1 MGTDLM
7 HNEVANRAKIL
18 YVEDDPACM
27 LLVHRV
33 LENEGYQV
41 VTTSDGL
48 SATEFAMYEHPD
60 LILMDI
66 NISGLDGYEV
76 TTSLRTVPELE
87 STPIVA
93 VTASTVDGDR
103 ERALAAGCDGYIP
116 KPIDVDLFPE
126 QVRDFLQG
134 LREEI
139 ESPEERAKHL
149 LDHSRKLVSRLE
161 EKVRE
166 LETANSE
173 LQRIDRIKSDFI
185 ALAGHEL
192 RTPLT
197 TIYGYSQMLLLNPD
211 IPGDPDDEGTPQNM
225 LTRICD
231 AVKRLNQLFD
241 EVRNVSLI
249 DTDRLELAWEKVML
263 EPLVRRAV
271 ENLRDLGPSRDLD
284 YVYDGLEDLPM
295 IEGDT
300 QRLYHALWGLL
311 SNATKYTPDGGG
323 ITVSGHYIEEE
334 NMIHVSV
341 QDTGVGIPTGELE
354 NIFER
359 FYVLEDTQLHHTS
372 KTALMGGGLGLGL
385 TVTRG
390 IIQAHGGR
398 IWAESEGYDETRLPG
413 STFHVLLP
421 VRRSESMPS

>member
-1 MGTDLM
+1 M
-7 HNEVANRAKIL
+7 HEAANRPKIL

-33 LENEGYQV
+33 LESEGMQV

-48 SATEFAMYEHPD
+48 SATEFAVYEHPD

-66 NISGLDGYEV
+66 NIGGLDGYEV
-76 TTSLRTVPELE
+76 TTRLRTIPQLE
-87 STPIVA
+87 SIPIVA

-116 KPIDVDLFPE
+116 KPIDVDRFPE

-139 ESPEERAKHL
+139 ESPEKRAQHL

-166 LETANSE
+166 LESANAE
-173 LQRIDRIKSDFI
+173 LQRIDKMKSDFI

-211 IPGDPDDEGTPQNM
+211 IPGSPGEEGSPQNLLM
-225 LTRICD
+225 RICD
-231 AVKRLNQLFD
+231 AVKQLNQLFD

-249 DTDRLELAWEKVML
+249 DADRLELALEKVMI

-271 ENLRDLGPSRDLD
+271 NNLRELGPSRALE
-284 YVYDGLEDLPM
+284 YAYDGIEDLPM

-300 QRLYHALWGLL
+300 QRLYHALWGVI
-311 SNATKYTPDGGG
+311 SNATKYTPDGGS
-323 ITVSGHYIEEE
+323 ITVSGQFIEEE
-334 NMIHVSV
+334 GMIHVSV
-341 QDTGVGIPTGELE
+341 RDTGVGIPTGELE
-354 NIFER
+354 RIFER
-359 FYVLEDTQLHHTS
+359 FYVLENTQLHHTS

-385 TVTRG
+385 TVARG
-390 IIQAHGGR
+390 IIEAHGGR
-398 IWAESEGYDETRLPG
+398 IWAESQGYDETRLPG
-413 STFHVLLP
+413 STFHILLP
-421 VRRSESMPS
+421 LRRPDSLLPQ